1 MPARPPFR
9 FRFRLRL
16 LVLLGLLVN
25 FHQGMLAVEP
35 PGSDPRAAQSQ
46 TRLIVV
52 IGAAGEDTYAPQFK
66 EWGERWVRAAKKA
79 DVAAT
84 EVGFDAATAT
94 NSLQQLRQA
103 LDAEPKQGWGDLW
116 IVLIG
121 HGTFNGREA
130 KFNLTGY
137 DLSANELAGW
147 LKPFQRRLALI
158 NCASAS
164 GPFLKPLSGER
175 RTVIVATKNGAEQN
189 FARYGDFLS
198 SSIDAPEADL
208 DKDGQISLLEAH
220 LTAAKRTADYYQL
233 EQRLATEHC
242 LIDDNADGLGT
253 PADWFR
259 GVRAVKRA
267 RDGAEPDGL
276 RANQLCLVPNGA
288 ERSLPPDLRSK
299 RDQIELKIAQLR
311 EEKSTLAEEA
321 YYAKL
326 EPLLLELAKLYS
338 SVQK

>member
-1 MPARPPFR
+1 MTSFPPLR
-9 FRFRLRL
+9 FHLFL
-16 LVLLGLLVN
+16 LLGSLLHFGQN
-25 FHQGMLAVEP
+25 LPAAEP
-35 PGSDPRAAQSQ
+35 SSSDSQASQAQ

-52 IGAAGEDTYAPQFK
+52 IGASGEDAYAPQFK

-79 DVAAT
+79 DVATT

-94 NSLQQLRQA
+94 NSLHQLKQA

-137 DLSANELAGW
+137 DLSANELAEW
-147 LKPFQRRLALI
+147 LKPFRRRLALI

-164 GPFLKPLSGER
+164 GPFLKPLSGDR
-175 RTVIVATKNGAEQN
+175 RTLIVATKNGAEQN

-198 SSIDAPEADL
+198 ASIDTPEADL

-242 LIDDNADGLGT
+242 LIDDNGDGLGT
-253 PADWFR
+253 PSDWFR

-267 RDGAEPDGL
+267 KDGAEPDGL

-311 EEKSTLAEEA
+311 EEKASLGEDA

-326 EPLLLELAKLYS
+326 ELLLLELAKLYS
-338 SVQK
+338 SVTKQ